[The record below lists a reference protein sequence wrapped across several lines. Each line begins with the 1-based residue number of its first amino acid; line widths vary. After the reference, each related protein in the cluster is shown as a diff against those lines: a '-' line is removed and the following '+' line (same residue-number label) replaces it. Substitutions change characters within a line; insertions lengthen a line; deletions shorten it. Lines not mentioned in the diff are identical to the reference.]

1 MGALVAILSK
11 KGEDAT
17 QLAIT
22 MLETLGFKKTEAFG
36 IASPRVVRI
45 NRTVESLRNPNLE
58 SPIVIGNAFSR
69 IRTADRPQPLKLK
82 DATVVFEGGIYK
94 ESTEDSDAEI
104 FARKTQ
110 QDRDASIENF
120 IRRVEGDFAFVV
132 AEAERLIA
140 GRDPLGVCPIYYG
153 ENTDWAAM
161 SSVRRALFSIGIQD
175 AFSFPPGQV
184 STITKSGFTFKPIKT
199 LAYSEPKPAT
209 MRSSVRKLHVLLRRS
224 ILERVSGL
232 KEVALAFSGGLD
244 SSVVAN
250 LAKDAGAK
258 VHLIHVSLANQP
270 ETEHAIKVAN
280 ELKLPIHTQLHS
292 EKGLEEIL
300 PKVLW
305 LIEESDPVKAS
316 IGIPMY
322 WTAEKAAELNFK
334 VMLAGQGADELFG
347 GYKRHLDAYLK
358 YGTIRAHRVIFQ
370 DIAKMSRAN
379 CERDLKICNYHGV
392 DLRLPFASYEIARF
406 AIDLPVELKM
416 ERSASTSR
424 KLVLRQLAK
433 DLGLAEFI
441 AERPKKAIQ
450 YTTGVS
456 RVLKKLAKRNGLTV
470 NGYLDKIFRTARK
483 DEAT

>member
-1 MGALVAILSK
+1 
-11 KGEDAT
+11 
-17 QLAIT
+17 
-22 MLETLGFKKTEAFG
+22 
-36 IASPRVVRI
+36 
-45 NRTVESLRNPNLE
+45 
-58 SPIVIGNAFSR
+58 
-69 IRTADRPQPLKLK
+69 
-82 DATVVFEGGIYK
+82 
-94 ESTEDSDAEI
+94 
-104 FARKTQ
+104 
-110 QDRDASIENF
+110 
-120 IRRVEGDFAFVV
+120 
-132 AEAERLIA
+132 
-140 GRDPLGVCPIYYG
+140 
-153 ENTDWAAM
+153 
-161 SSVRRALFSIGIQD
+161 
-175 AFSFPPGQV
+175 
-184 STITKSGFTFKPIKT
+184 
-199 LAYSEPKPAT
+199 
-209 MRSSVRKLHVLLRRS
+209 
-224 ILERVSGL
+224 LERVSGL

>member
-1 MGALVAILSK
+1 MGSLIAILSK

-17 QLAIT
+17 QPAIT
-22 MLETLGFKKTEAFG
+22 MLETLGLKNTEAFG

-69 IRTADRPQPLKLK
+69 IRTADRPQPLKLE

-104 FARKTQ
+104 FAQKTK
-110 QDRDASIENF
+110 QDRDASIEDF
-120 IRRVEGDFAFVV
+120 IRGVEGDFAFVV

-175 AFSFPPGQV
+175 AFSFPPGHV
-184 STITKSGFTFKPIKT
+184 STITMSGFTFKPIKT

-209 MRSSVRKLHVLLRRS
+209 MRSSVRKLHVLLRHS

-232 KEVALAFSGGLD
+232 KEVAIAFSGGLD

-250 LAKDAGAK
+250 LAKDAEAK

-270 ETEHAIKVAN
+270 ETEHAIQVAK
-280 ELKLPIHTQLHS
+280 ELKLPIHTRLHS

-305 LIEESDPVKAS
+305 LIEEPDPVKVS

-347 GYKRHLDAYLK
+347 GYKRHVDAYLK
-358 YGTIRAHRVIFQ
+358 CGTARAHKVIFQ
-370 DIAKMSRAN
+370 DMTEMSRAN
-379 CERDLKICNYHGV
+379 FERDLKICNYQGV

-406 AIDLPVELKM
+406 AVGLPVELKM

-441 AERPKKAIQ
+441 AEKPKKAIQ

-470 NGYLDKIFRTARK
+470 NTYLDKIFRTTRK
-483 DEAT
+483 GEAT